1 MASIVETAPLVLDV
15 GAVLMVAATSGLL
28 ARKVGFPAIVGYL
41 LTGLLVSP
49 FTPGFV
55 ADSKQ
60 ISILADIGVVLL
72 LFEVGIE
79 IDLRRVKKEH
89 GAILW
94 AAPLQVLVGT
104 IFGTLVFI
112 WMNLPLYGAAL
123 LALSI
128 ALSSSVVIVN
138 ITRSRRR
145 TTSVATEEALLG
157 WSVVQDIFGVTIAAF
172 VIALFGNDGKNPIVS
187 VLSLIGFIVLA
198 IVASKLIPYLLRVI
212 RWEQD
217 LFLIYSVAIGLS
229 IAALGT
235 VVFGIPMALASFVAG
250 LAINQS
256 SDTNNVRKA
265 VLPFRDLFQVF
276 FFVVIGSLVQPDLI
290 LDSLPFTA
298 GILAVMFVLKTVPV
312 FLFARFG
319 KIGDSHG
326 QLAVGLSQVG
336 EFSFVLGSTALAAN
350 VLSKVQFNAILL
362 AVIASII
369 FSTLAVRRASR
380 ISRSIC
386 PSPQAPRNLRP

>member
-1 MASIVETAPLVLDV
+1 MASRVETAPLVLDV

-198 IVASKLIPYLLRVI
+198 IVASKLIPYLLRLI

-298 GILAVMFVLKTVPV
+298 GILAVMFVLKTIPA

-350 VLSKVQFNAILL
+350 ALNKVQFNAVLL

-369 FSTLAVRRASR
+369 VSTLAVRRASR
-380 ISRSIC
+380 ISRSI
-386 PSPQAPRNLRP
+386 